1 MFQTNFKK
9 HVYTRIYKKQEKKSH
24 MHILLLK
31 ITPATY
37 DIVPENNKK
46 NQSTLLI
53 CDLYF
58 FISLGWRR
66 N

>member
-46 NQSTLLI
+46 KSVNI
-53 CDLYF
+53 IDL
-58 FISLGWRR
+58 
-66 N
+66 

>member
-1 MFQTNFKK
+1 MFQTNFKKK

-46 NQSTLLI
+46 SVNIIGL
-53 CDLYF
+53 
-58 FISLGWRR
+58 
-66 N
+66 